1 MVAREIPKEA
11 KLGGKKKKDPEQTTG
26 LQKGSY
32 TEVFLQNQAYFIL
45 NKVSSFD
52 SVF

>member
-1 MVAREIPKEA
+1 MNGCQKNSKRSKT
-11 KLGGKKKKDPEQTTG
+11 GGGEDPEQTTG

-32 TEVFLQNQAYFIL
+32 TEVSLQNQAYFIL
-45 NKVSSFD
+45 NKVSSFA